1 MNNAVFSE
9 REIINDVLSS
19 EKQMITS
26 YGTYLAES
34 TCENLRSELM
44 KIINDK
50 QQIQYQVFDLMR
62 QKGWYQVKNANM
74 NDVQNATQKFQGMQ
88 QQMQ

>member
-1 MNNAVFSE
+1 
-9 REIINDVLSS
+9 
-19 EKQMITS
+19 MITA

>member
-1 MNNAVFSE
+1 MNNAVFFFFY
-9 REIINDVLSS
+9 IINDVLSS
-19 EKQMITS
+19 EKQMITA

>member
-19 EKQMITS
+19 EKQMITA